1 MVYFF
6 MVNLLRLSS
15 SWNAAHQ
22 CELVRGDTPPGAFA
36 MAVTIVDR
44 DGRNAADQCNLV
56 RGDTP
61 PGAFAMAVTIV
72 TEAVGTPPT
81 NAN

>member
-1 MVYFF
+1 M
-6 MVNLLRLSS
+6 RISP
-15 SWNAAHQ
+15 WRHATR
-22 CELVRGDTPPGAFA
+22 CVRYGCYHCN
-36 MAVTIVDR
+36 R
-44 DGRNAADQCNLV
+44 YGRNAADQCKLV

-72 TEAVGTPPT
+72 TEAVGMPLT